1 MQDKLSYI
9 FFYDMENSLKE
20 IQEFI
25 KKDEMK
31 NFIFS
36 ENFYFFFFFI
46 RKVKIKKEDKIRSQN
61 I

>member
-1 MQDKLSYI
+1 
-9 FFYDMENSLKE
+9 MENSLKE

-46 RKVKIKKEDKIRSQN
+46 RKVKIKKEDKIRS
-61 I
+61 